1 MKNRCIFFLLSGII
15 IMTAFLS
22 FGGRTGAGTSSTL
35 TTSEYLRI
43 HIRANSNAQAD
54 QAVKYAVKERVVELL
69 TPLLKDC
76 QTKTEAREK
85 LQENLSEIIAVASD
99 TLKSQ
104 GYLYG
109 ARATLRLEEFP
120 TRVYNSLT
128 LPAGA
133 YEALIVELGEGKGD
147 NWWCVVYPPLC
158 FSGGGAVV
166 GQITYK
172 SKIAELFERLGK

>member
-1 MKNRCIFFLLSGII
+1 MKNRCIIFLLSGII

-22 FGGRTGAGTSSTL
+22 FGERTGAGTGSTL
-35 TTSEYLRI
+35 SKSEYLRI
-43 HIRANSNAQAD
+43 HIRANSNEQAD

-99 TLKSQ
+99 TLEAQ
-104 GYLYG
+104 GYLYR
-109 ARATLRLEEFP
+109 ARATLHLEEFP

-128 LPAGA
+128 LPAGT